1 MTISAQP
8 HHPVGQVVADPA
20 LADVEAARGARRRRA
35 AIRKYLGVTPIV
47 PLLILIAIAIA
58 GIFAPVIAPYNPDQG
73 VLMESLIPPAWQ
85 TGGEARHL
93 LGTDHLGR
101 DMLSRL
107 IYGARVSVPV
117 GLGAVFFAAVV
128 GVVIGLISGFVGGRT
143 DAILMRITDSIA
155 AIPAILIMLA
165 MIAVVGPG
173 LGNVVLVIAL
183 TYWTRFARMIRGE
196 VLVLGKLA
204 FVESA
209 IAAGSRTPRLL
220 YLHIFPN
227 VVPTLTVLLT
237 LDLGRAIITEASL
250 TFLGLGVQPPTAAWG
265 SMLEGGRAHLATA
278 WWIATLPGLAIML
291 TVLASNMLGDWLRD
305 IFDPR
310 RRGQ

>member
-1 MTISAQP
+1 
-8 HHPVGQVVADPA
+8 
-20 LADVEAARGARRRRA
+20 
-35 AIRKYLGVTPIV
+35 
-47 PLLILIAIAIA
+47 
-58 GIFAPVIAPYNPDQG
+58 
-73 VLMESLIPPAWQ
+73 MESLIPPVWQ
-85 TGGEARHL
+85 AGGESKHL

-128 GVVIGLISGFVGGRT
+128 GVIVGLVSGFVGGRT
-143 DAILMRITDSIA
+143 DAVLMRITDSIA
-155 AIPAILIMLA
+155 AIPSILIMLA
-165 MIAVVGPG
+165 MIAIVGPG
-173 LGNVVLVIAL
+173 LGNVILVIAL

-196 VLVLGKLA
+196 VLVIGKLA

-209 IAAGSRTPRLL
+209 VAAGCRTPRLL

-227 VVPTLTVLLT
+227 VVPTLTVLAT

-265 SMLEGGRAHLATA
+265 SMLEGGRPHLATA
-278 WWIATLPGLAIML
+278 WWIATLPGFAIML